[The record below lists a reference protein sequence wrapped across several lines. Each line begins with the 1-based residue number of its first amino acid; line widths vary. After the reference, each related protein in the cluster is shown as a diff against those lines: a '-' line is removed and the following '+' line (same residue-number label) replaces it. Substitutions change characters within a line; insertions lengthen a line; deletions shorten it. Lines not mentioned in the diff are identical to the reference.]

1 MKHYASIDRM
11 LKHFRDDIPNTKIWK
26 QTEEIKAYITLLN
39 YRHKFILK
47 NTHTQIIFITL

>member
-47 NTHTQIIFITL
+47 NTHTHK